1 MKKREGHGRRAG
13 LTFVTCVSAITWCT
27 LGPAQA
33 TTVADVFS
41 LSAPVYDAMI
51 NLSVDAVGYRMKSE
65 ERSGVENCIF
75 QNLKDFILEADKNFR
90 SVKAE
95 TDETYR
101 KELVEEI
108 IGRMIHGTCM
118 GPKSD
123 SYKIAAPEHHLLV
136 REFFEKFPN
145 SADKV
150 HIVGIAIGTQAA
162 FDLIDGDDARGKCA
176 IAKFLSGKNAP
187 GFGELVS
194 TLRNEQSS
202 PNTTVEEVL
211 LMLITKHCGLDAY
224 QNFMNTSRAAIGF
237 LEEEKKKHKKA
248 MKETEAVLVEMLKT
262 YVSGARRESNFR
274 K

>member
-1 MKKREGHGRRAG
+1 M
-13 LTFVTCVSAITWCT
+13 
-27 LGPAQA
+27 
-33 TTVADVFS
+33 
-41 LSAPVYDAMI
+41 
-51 NLSVDAVGYRMKSE
+51 
-65 ERSGVENCIF
+65 
-75 QNLKDFILEADKNFR
+75 
-90 SVKAE
+90 KAE

-101 KELVEEI
+101 KELAEEI
-108 IGRMIHGTCM
+108 IARMIHGTCM

-123 SYKIAAPEHHLLV
+123 SYKIAAPEHHFLV

-202 PNTTVEEVL
+202 PNTAVEEVL
-211 LMLITKHCGLDAY
+211 LKLITKHCGLDAY

-248 MKETEAVLVEMLKT
+248 MKETEAALVEMLKHAYRVPDGRAIFENEAGT
-262 YVSGARRESNFR
+262 RWIFEDGKTTVPDDLVQQRIVPPPEGWPDVKFPARTE
-274 K
+274 